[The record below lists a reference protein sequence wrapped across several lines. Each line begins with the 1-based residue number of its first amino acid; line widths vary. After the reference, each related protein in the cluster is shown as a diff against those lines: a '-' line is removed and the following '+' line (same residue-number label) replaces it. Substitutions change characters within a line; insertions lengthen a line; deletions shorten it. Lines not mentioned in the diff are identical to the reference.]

1 MLMKSRLKE
10 YEESLKDFIGMG
22 RMRKLRSSG

>member
-1 MLMKSRLKE
+1 MKSRLKE